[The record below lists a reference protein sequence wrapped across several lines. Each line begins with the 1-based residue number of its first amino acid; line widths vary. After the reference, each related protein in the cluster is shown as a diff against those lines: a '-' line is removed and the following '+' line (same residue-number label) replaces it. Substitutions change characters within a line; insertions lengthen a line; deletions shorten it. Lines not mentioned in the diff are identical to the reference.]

1 MKRIIA
7 IALTLVMAF
16 SLVFA
21 FSSCGKKEEE
31 KKQTAYE
38 VYTAALNKNNELDSY
53 ELAIDMKMS
62 VAADGVS
69 TDIPMSYDI
78 KVAGAKSGSPVYSA
92 EMKMSMAGMTFTVP
106 MYFDGNYLYT
116 EMFGEKMKES
126 AENSDLDLE
135 SFTTLASK
143 LQSEEAFNGVTVTEN
158 EDGTKSME
166 IAMNSGDFNEA
177 YGAFMDALLG
187 SLGEELNGVGV
198 STTVDNAKSIVTVN
212 KDGYIE
218 KVAFKGD
225 IKLTMTVEGENSEMT
240 ISLDVNS
247 EYRNIGE
254 TVTVTAPEDLDS
266 YKESS
271 GGSEIF

>member
-38 VYTAALNKNNELDSY
+38 VYTAALDKNNELDSY
-53 ELAIDMKMS
+53 ELAIDLKMS

-69 TDIPMSYDI
+69 TDVPMSYDI
-78 KVAGAKSGSPVYSA
+78 KVAGVKSGSPVYSA
-92 EMKMSMAGMTFTVP
+92 EMKMTMAGITFTIPV
-106 MYFDGNYLYT
+106 YFDGKYFYT

-135 SFTTLASK
+135 GLTILASK
-143 LQSEEAFNGVTVTEN
+143 FQSEEAFSGVTVTEN

-166 IAMNSGDFNEA
+166 VALNSGDFNEA
-177 YGAFMDALLG
+177 YGDLMDALLG

-198 STTVDNAKSIVTVN
+198 SMSTDNAKSTITVN

-218 KVAFKGD
+218 KVAFNGD
-225 IKLTMTVEGENSEMT
+225 IKATMTVEGENSEMT
-240 ISLDVNS
+240 ISFSANS
-247 EYRNIGE
+247 EYKNIGE
-254 TVTVTAPEDLDS
+254 TVTVTAPADLDS

>member
-38 VYTAALNKNNELDSY
+38 VYTAALDKNNELDSY
-53 ELAIDMKMS
+53 ELAIDLKMS

-69 TDIPMSYDI
+69 TDVPMSYDI
-78 KVAGAKSGSPVYSA
+78 KVAGVKSGSPVYSA
-92 EMKMSMAGMTFTVP
+92 EMKITMAGITFTVP
-106 MYFDGNYLYT
+106 VYFDGKYLYT

-135 SFTTLASK
+135 GLTTLASK
-143 LQSEEAFNGVTVTEN
+143 FQSEETFSGVTVTEN

-166 IAMNSGDFNEA
+166 VALNSGDFNEA
-177 YGAFMDALLG
+177 YGDLMDALLG

-198 STTVDNAKSIVTVN
+198 SMSTDNAKSTITVN

-218 KVAFKGD
+218 KVAFNGD
-225 IKLTMTVEGENSEMT
+225 INVTMTVEGENSEMT
-240 ISLDVNS
+240 ISFSANS
-247 EYRNIGE
+247 EYKNIGE
-254 TVTVTAPEDLDS
+254 TVTVTAPADLDS

>member
-38 VYTAALNKNNELDSY
+38 VYTAALDKNNELDSY
-53 ELAIDMKMS
+53 ELAIDLKMS

-69 TDIPMSYDI
+69 TDVPMSYDI
-78 KVAGAKSGSPVYSA
+78 KVAGVKSGSPVYSA
-92 EMKMSMAGMTFTVP
+92 EMKMTMAGITFTIPV
-106 MYFDGNYLYT
+106 YFDGKYFYT

-135 SFTTLASK
+135 GLTTLASK
-143 LQSEEAFNGVTVTEN
+143 FQSEEAFSGVTVTEN

-166 IAMNSGDFNEA
+166 VALNSGDFNEA
-177 YGAFMDALLG
+177 YGDLMDALLG

-198 STTVDNAKSIVTVN
+198 SVSTDNAKSTITVN

-218 KVAFKGD
+218 KVAFNGD
-225 IKLTMTVEGENSEMT
+225 IKATMTVEGENSEMT
-240 ISLDVNS
+240 ISFSANS
-247 EYRNIGE
+247 EYKNIGE
-254 TVTVTAPEDLDS
+254 TVTVTAPADLDS

>member
-38 VYTAALNKNNELDSY
+38 VYTAALDKNNELDSY
-53 ELAIDMKMS
+53 ELAIDLKMS

-69 TDIPMSYDI
+69 TDVPMSYDI
-78 KVAGAKSGSPVYSA
+78 KVAGVKSGSPVYSA
-92 EMKMSMAGMTFTVP
+92 EMKMTMAGITFTVP
-106 MYFDGNYLYT
+106 VYFDGKYFYT

-135 SFTTLASK
+135 GLTTLASK
-143 LQSEEAFNGVTVTEN
+143 FQSEEAFSGVTVTEN

-166 IAMNSGDFNEA
+166 VALNSGDFNEA
-177 YGAFMDALLG
+177 YGDLMDALLG

-198 STTVDNAKSIVTVN
+198 SVSTDNAKSTITVN

-218 KVAFKGD
+218 KVAFNGD
-225 IKLTMTVEGENSEMT
+225 IKVTMTVEGENSEMT
-240 ISLDVNS
+240 ISFSANS
-247 EYRNIGE
+247 EYKNIGE
-254 TVTVTAPEDLDS
+254 TVTVTAPADLDS